1 MNVWQPKGQP
11 SNSGSTSKRGDAE
24 NEYNPNAMEEYL
36 KKQKQMQAAQG
47 IVPKKPV
54 PADKDYSESS
64 DKYDE
69 DFESLSRS

>member
-1 MNVWQPKGQP
+1 
-11 SNSGSTSKRGDAE
+11 
-24 NEYNPNAMEEYL
+24 
-36 KKQKQMQAAQG
+36 MQSAQG
-47 IVPKKPV
+47 IAAKKPV